1 MAPRQTNQEQSAEK
15 RIRDGWWAA
24 MLHEQQRGGFPGL
37 AGAQLSA
44 TIPISDELIS
54 RVIAEHLP
62 SRAPVREVSLVAHAG
77 NEFTVRVRLTRPAM
91 LPPIQVRLAI
101 EQQPALPMSPVLV
114 LALVSRGIASIAL
127 NALNV
132 VEWLPPGVRFEG
144 SRFFIDLR
152 VLLERRAAAEAFA
165 YLTDLAVTTAD
176 RRVIVQARAALPAQQ

>member
-1 MAPRQTNQEQSAEK
+1 
-15 RIRDGWWAA
+15 
-24 MLHEQQRGGFPGL
+24 
-37 AGAQLSA
+37 
-44 TIPISDELIS
+44 
-54 RVIAEHLP
+54 
-62 SRAPVREVSLVAHAG
+62 
-77 NEFTVRVRLTRPAM
+77 
-91 LPPIQVRLAI
+91 VRLAI